1 MKLVS
6 QTDFVR
12 SLPDVE
18 SDSSKITFWQIIHID
33 RILLSSVLVTL
44 AFGLVV
50 LYSASDG
57 RFFFVKRQMIMAG
70 AGFLIMLVIAQ
81 IPLSVVRR
89 WVWLPYLGGLAL
101 LVAVIFKGT
110 SVNGAQRWLDLGPIA
125 FQPSEIVKLSLP
137 LLVAAYL
144 GKRHLPPRFK
154 NIAATLIMTGLPVAL
169 IIKQPDLGTSLL
181 VAGSGLSV
189 LFISGLRARYMIG
202 AAVLLL
208 ISAPIIWQWGL
219 HDYQRGRIITM
230 FNPEADRLGAGWNI
244 IQSVTA
250 IGSGGWSG
258 KGWLLGTQ
266 SHLDFLPEGHTD
278 FIIAVLAEE
287 FGFQGVCFLLAMYL
301 IIIGRGCWISY
312 TAKTPFSR
320 LASAALVFTFFIYV
334 FVNMAM
340 VSGMLPV
347 VGLPLPLVSYG
358 GTSLISLFIM
368 VGILMAISTEPGT
381 LK

>member
-1 MKLVS
+1 MP

-12 SLPDVE
+12 SLPDAE
-18 SDSSKITFWQIIHID
+18 PDKSKTSFWQIIHVD
-33 RILLSSVLVTL
+33 PLLLSAVLITL
-44 AFGLVV
+44 GFGFFV

-57 RFFFVKRQMIMAG
+57 QMFYLKRQMVLAG
-70 AGFLIMLVIAQ
+70 AGFVVMMIVAQ
-81 IPLSVVRR
+81 IPLAIIRR
-89 WVWLPYLGGLAL
+89 WVWLPYIGGLGL
-101 LVAVIFKGT
+101 LAAVLFIGT
-110 SVNGAQRWLDLGPIA
+110 EVNGAQRWLGLGPIA

-137 LLVAAYL
+137 LLIAAYL
-144 GKRHLPPRFK
+144 GKRQLPPRFK
-154 NIAATLIMTGLPVAL
+154 HVLATLIMVAL
-169 IIKQPDLGTSLL
+169 PAGLIIVQPDLGTSLL
-181 VAGSGLSV
+181 VAGSGIAV
-189 LFISGLRARYMIG
+189 LFVSGLRPRYIV
-202 AAVLLL
+202 AAFSLLL
-208 ISAPIIWQWGL
+208 VSAPLVWQFGL

-258 KGWLLGTQ
+258 KGWLSGTQ
-266 SHLDFLPEGHTD
+266 SRLDFLPEGHTD

-287 FGFQGVCFLLAMYL
+287 FGFRGVCFLLMMYL
-301 IIIGRGCWISY
+301 IIIGRGFWISY

-320 LASAALVFTFFIYV
+320 LASAAFVFTFFIYV

-347 VGLPLPLVSYG
+347 VGVPLPLVSYG

-368 VGILMAISTEPGT
+368 VGILMAVSTEPGT
-381 LK
+381 LKS

>member
-1 MKLVS
+1 MS

-18 SDSSKITFWQIIHID
+18 SDSSKTTLWQVIHID
-33 RILLSSVLVTL
+33 LILISSVLITL
-44 AFGLVV
+44 AFGLLV

-57 RFFFVKRQMIMAG
+57 QIFFVKRQMAMAG
-70 AGFLIMLVIAQ
+70 AGLVIMFGVAQ

-89 WVWLPYLGGLAL
+89 WVWLPYIGGLGL
-101 LVAVIFKGT
+101 LVAVIYVGT
-110 SVNGAQRWLDLGPIA
+110 EVNGAQRWLDLGPVA
-125 FQPSEIVKLSLP
+125 FQPSEIVKLCLP

-144 GKRHLPPRFK
+144 GKRQLPPRFK
-154 NIAATLIMTGLPVAL
+154 HICASLCMIALPAGL
-169 IIKQPDLGTSLL
+169 IIVQPDLGTSLL
-181 VAGSGLSV
+181 VAGSGISV
-189 LFISGLRARYMIG
+189 LFVSGLQRRYML
-202 AAVLLL
+202 AATLLL
-208 ISAPIIWQWGL
+208 LVSTPLVWQFGL

-250 IGSGGWSG
+250 IGSGGWDG

-287 FGFQGVCFLLAMYL
+287 FGFRGVCFLLAMYM
-301 IIIGRGCWISY
+301 IILGRGCWISY

-347 VGLPLPLVSYG
+347 VGVPLPLVSYG

-381 LK
+381 LKS

>member
-1 MKLVS
+1 VS

-12 SLPDVE
+12 SLPDAE
-18 SDSSKITFWQIIHID
+18 PDNSKVTIWQILHID
-33 RILLSSVLVTL
+33 PILLSAVVLTL
-44 AFGLVV
+44 GFGFIV

-57 RFFFVKRQMIMAG
+57 QTFYLKRQMILAG
-70 AGFLIMLVIAQ
+70 VGVVVMFGIAQ
-81 IPLSVVRR
+81 IPLSVIRR
-89 WVWLPYLGGLAL
+89 WVWLPYLGGLVL
-101 LVAVIFKGT
+101 LVAVIYLGT
-110 SVNGAQRWLDLGPIA
+110 EVNGAQRWLNLGPVS

-144 GKRHLPPRFK
+144 GKRQLPPRLK
-154 NIAATLIMTGLPVAL
+154 HVAASIVMILLPVAL
-169 IIKQPDLGTSLL
+169 IVVQPDLGTSLL
-181 VAGSGLSV
+181 VAGSGVSV
-189 LFISGLRARYMIG
+189 LFVGGLRARYIIG
-202 AAVLLL
+202 AFVLMLV
-208 ISAPIIWQWGL
+208 SAPIVWQWGL
-219 HDYQRGRIITM
+219 HDYQRERIITM

-250 IGSGGWSG
+250 IGSGGMNG

-287 FGFQGVCFLLAMYL
+287 FGFRGVCLLLALYSL
-301 IIIGRGCWISY
+301 IIGRGCWISF

-320 LASAALVFTFFIYV
+320 LASAALIFTFFIYV

-347 VGLPLPLVSYG
+347 VGVPLPLVSYG

-381 LK
+381 LKS

>member
-1 MKLVS
+1 MS

-12 SLPDVE
+12 SLPDME
-18 SDSSKITFWQIIHID
+18 SDSSKPTFWQLIHLD
-33 RILLSSVLVTL
+33 PILLTTLIVTL
-44 AFGLVV
+44 SYGLLV

-57 RFFFVKRQMIMAG
+57 QLSYVKRQMVMAA
-70 AGFLIMLVIAQ
+70 AGFVFMIIVAQ
-81 IPLSVVRR
+81 IPMAVVRR
-89 WVWLPYLGGLAL
+89 WVWLPYLGGLLL
-101 LVAVIFKGT
+101 LVAVIFKGIE
-110 SVNGAQRWLDLGPIA
+110 VNGAQRWLDLGPVA

-144 GKRHLPPRFK
+144 GKRQLPPRFK
-154 NIAATLIMTGLPVAL
+154 HIAISLLIIVLPVGL
-169 IIKQPDLGTSLL
+169 IIRQPDLGTSLL
-181 VAGSGLSV
+181 VAGAGFSV
-189 LFISGLRARYMIG
+189 LFVSGLQARYMIG

-250 IGSGGWSG
+250 IGSGGWDG

-287 FGFQGVCFLLAMYL
+287 FGFRGVCFLLALYL

-312 TAKTPFSR
+312 NAKTPFSR
-320 LASAALVFTFFIYV
+320 LASAAMVFTLFVYV

-358 GTSLISLFIM
+358 GTSLVSLFIM
-368 VGILMAISTEPGT
+368 FGLLMAISTEPGK
-381 LK
+381 LKS

>member
-1 MKLVS
+1 MS

-18 SDSSKITFWQIIHID
+18 SDSSKSTLWQLFHID
-33 RILLSSVLVTL
+33 LILLCSVLITL
-44 AFGLVV
+44 AFGLLV

-57 RFFFVKRQMIMAG
+57 QFFFLKRQMTMAG
-70 AGFLIMLVIAQ
+70 AGFVIMLAIAQ

-89 WVWLPYLGGLAL
+89 WVWLPYLGGLML
-101 LVAVIFKGT
+101 LVAVIYKGT

-144 GKRHLPPRFK
+144 GKRQLPPRFK
-154 NIAATLIMTGLPVAL
+154 HIAATLIMVGLPVGL
-169 IIKQPDLGTSLL
+169 IIVQPDLGTSLL

-189 LFISGLRARYMIG
+189 LFISGLQTRYLVG

-208 ISAPIIWQWGL
+208 ISAPVIWQWGL
-219 HDYQRGRIITM
+219 HPYQRERIITM

-287 FGFQGVCFLLAMYL
+287 FGFRGVCFLLAMYL
-301 IIIGRGCWISY
+301 VLIGRGCWISY
-312 TAKTPFSR
+312 TAKTTFSR
-320 LASAALVFTFFIYV
+320 LASAAFVFTFFIYV

-358 GTSLISLFIM
+358 GTSLISIFIM

-381 LK
+381 LKS

>member
-1 MKLVS
+1 MS

-12 SLPDVE
+12 SLPDAE
-18 SDSSKITFWQIIHID
+18 PDNSKTSIWQIIHVD
-33 RILLSSVLVTL
+33 PLLLSTVLVTL
-44 AFGLVV
+44 GFGFFV

-57 RFFFVKRQMIMAG
+57 QMFYLKRQMILAG
-70 AGFLIMLVIAQ
+70 AGFVIMMVVAQ
-81 IPLSVVRR
+81 IPLAIVRR
-89 WVWLPYLGGLAL
+89 WVWLPYLGGLGL
-101 LVAVIFKGT
+101 LVAVLYMGT
-110 SVNGAQRWLDLGPIA
+110 EVNGAQRWLSLGPVA

-144 GKRHLPPRFK
+144 GKRQLPPRFK
-154 NIAATLIMTGLPVAL
+154 HVFASLLMVAMPAGL
-169 IIKQPDLGTSLL
+169 IIVQPDLGTSLL
-181 VAGSGLSV
+181 VAGSGIAV
-189 LFISGLRARYMIG
+189 LFVSGLQRRYIL
-202 AAVLLL
+202 AAFSLLL
-208 ISAPIIWQWGL
+208 VSAPLVWQFGL

-258 KGWLLGTQ
+258 KGWLSGTQ
-266 SHLDFLPEGHTD
+266 SRLDFLPEGHTD

-287 FGFQGVCFLLAMYL
+287 FGFRGVCFLLAMYL
-301 IIIGRGCWISY
+301 IIIGRGFWISY

-320 LASAALVFTFFIYV
+320 LASAAFVFTFFIYV

-347 VGLPLPLVSYG
+347 VGVPLPLVSYG

-368 VGILMAISTEPGT
+368 VGILMAVSTEPGT
-381 LK
+381 LKS

>member
-1 MKLVS
+1 MS

-18 SDSSKITFWQIIHID
+18 SDSSKTTFWQIVHID
-33 RILLSSVLVTL
+33 LVLVVAVLITF
-44 AFGLVV
+44 AFGCLV

-57 RFFFVKRQMIMAG
+57 QVFYLKRQMIMAA
-70 AGFLIMLVIAQ
+70 AGFIAMLAVAQ
-81 IPLSVVRR
+81 IPLSTLRR
-89 WVWLPYLGGLAL
+89 WVWLPYLGGLVL
-101 LVAVIFKGT
+101 LVAVIFRGT
-110 SVNGAQRWLDLGPIA
+110 EVNGAQRWLDLGPVA
-125 FQPSEIVKLSLP
+125 FQPSEIVKLCLP

-144 GKRHLPPRFK
+144 GKRQLPPRFK
-154 NIAATLIMTGLPVAL
+154 HILATLLMIALPAGL
-169 IIKQPDLGTSLL
+169 IIVQPDLGTSLL
-181 VAGSGLSV
+181 VAGSGFAV
-189 LFISGLRARYMIG
+189 LFVSGLQQRYML
-202 AAVLLL
+202 AALILLL
-208 ISAPIIWQWGL
+208 ISAPLVWQFGL

-250 IGSGGWSG
+250 IGSGGWDG

-287 FGFQGVCFLLAMYL
+287 FGFRGVCFLLAMYL
-301 IIIGRGCWISY
+301 IIIARGSWISY

-320 LASAALVFTFFIYV
+320 LASAALVFTLFIYV

-347 VGLPLPLVSYG
+347 VGVPLPLVSYG

-368 VGILMAISTEPGT
+368 FGILMAISTEPGT
-381 LK
+381 LKS

>member
-1 MKLVS
+1 VS

-18 SDSSKITFWQIIHID
+18 SDSSKTTLWQVIHID
-33 RILLSSVLVTL
+33 LILISSVLITL
-44 AFGLVV
+44 AFGLLV

-57 RFFFVKRQMIMAG
+57 QIFFVKRQMAMAG
-70 AGFLIMLVIAQ
+70 AGLVIMFGVAQ

-89 WVWLPYLGGLAL
+89 WVWLPYIGGLGL
-101 LVAVIFKGT
+101 LVAVIYVGT
-110 SVNGAQRWLDLGPIA
+110 EVNGAQRWLDLGPVA
-125 FQPSEIVKLSLP
+125 FQPSEIVKLCLP

-144 GKRHLPPRFK
+144 GKRQLPPRFK
-154 NIAATLIMTGLPVAL
+154 HICASLCMIALPAGL
-169 IIKQPDLGTSLL
+169 IIVQPDLGTSLL
-181 VAGSGLSV
+181 VAGSGISV
-189 LFISGLRARYMIG
+189 LFVSGLQRRYML
-202 AAVLLL
+202 AATLLL
-208 ISAPIIWQWGL
+208 LVSTPLVWQFGL

-250 IGSGGWSG
+250 IGSGGWDG

-287 FGFQGVCFLLAMYL
+287 FGFRGVCFLLAMYM
-301 IIIGRGCWISY
+301 IILGRGCWISY

-347 VGLPLPLVSYG
+347 VGVPLPLVSYG

-381 LK
+381 LKS